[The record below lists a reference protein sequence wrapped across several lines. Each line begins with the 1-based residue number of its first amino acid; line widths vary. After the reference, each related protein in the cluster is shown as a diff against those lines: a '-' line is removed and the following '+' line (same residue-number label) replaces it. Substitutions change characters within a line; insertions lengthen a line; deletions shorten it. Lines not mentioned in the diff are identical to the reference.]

1 MSTHRQSTPGVDK
14 WKQCGC
20 IKLLNI
26 LSIGIIIDIFR
37 WSLEESQSFQATF
50 LGHFLGSLVESRSL
64 GGCFLGSSVESCSV
78 GRHSLRSLVELP
90 FIGLTFCGSIQ
101 EKKWEGQGW
110 GIPPAKTVG
119 NFFATPNHGEGV
131 HEVWHQP
138 KLNYV
143 LSLSLSLTPPQLSK
157 THKSL
162 EILCFQF

>member
-1 MSTHRQSTPGVDK
+1 MGAPLYRTYIIQERRSYKMSTHRQSTPGVDK

-50 LGHFLGSLVESRSL
+50 LGSSEESRSVGRHFLGSLVESRSL
-64 GGCFLGSSVESCSV
+64 GGSFLGSSVESCSV

-101 EKKWEGQGW
+101 EKKWEG
-110 GIPPAKTVG
+110 
-119 NFFATPNHGEGV
+119 
-131 HEVWHQP
+131 
-138 KLNYV
+138 
-143 LSLSLSLTPPQLSK
+143 
-157 THKSL
+157 
-162 EILCFQF
+162 